1 MNDGYEFYEKCS
13 DGKLVKLIISG
24 DNDASYFLIKVRYQ
38 QELHGV
44 IGNALKNFV
53 KFTDDNLEYW
63 LEKFYA
69 YIIEPKIFA
78 DDSKFE
84 NIKDTNKIKSWLCRC
99 CSFFLIKH
107 GIKEI
112 SFPKNIDYDFE
123 SIQDSNTYND
133 AEANSEDNRKEFLKL
148 RLLNFFVEHLSKCD
162 LYIMLT
168 YWYNDNKMLH
178 IVHLDDKIAN
188 ALNRYHCREKCF
200 SGDEVRKIR
209 IRSIDKAKMKFEK
222 EKDEIAI
229 LLSTM

>member
-44 IGNALKNFV
+44 IGNALKNFE
-53 KFTDDNLEYW
+53 KFTDDDLEYW

-84 NIKDTNKIKSWLCRC
+84 NIKDTDKIKSWLCRC
-99 CSFFLIKH
+99 CSLFLIH
-107 GIKEI
+107 GIDKI
-112 SFPKNIDYDFE
+112 FIPKDFDFE
-123 SIQDSNTYND
+123 SIPDSDTYND
-133 AEANSEDNRKEFLKL
+133 AEANSDDDRKEFLKL
-148 RLLNFFVEHLSKCD
+148 IILKFFVEHLTKCD
-162 LYIMLT
+162 LFIMLT
-168 YWYNDNKMLH
+168 YWYNDNKILH

-188 ALNRYHCREKCF
+188 ALNRNHCREKCF